1 LGCNTNAVEKLVR
14 NSSKKL
20 SEEGGRFCAYIDKKV
35 FFFVIVFKG
44 EMILRRTT
52 RVRVRQSLPFPLL
65 ACVILF
71 CLVASQI

>member
-35 FFFVIVFKG
+35 FFVIVFKG